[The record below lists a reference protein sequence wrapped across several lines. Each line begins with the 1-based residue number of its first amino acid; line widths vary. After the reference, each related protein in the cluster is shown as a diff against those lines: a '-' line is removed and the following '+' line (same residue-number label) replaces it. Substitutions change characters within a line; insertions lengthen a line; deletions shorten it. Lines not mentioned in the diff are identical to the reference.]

1 MLERFLIFGCSAPCS
16 RFPVPARLP
25 HAFGSLENLQI
36 GNQQLL
42 RHWEITG
49 QAKIALQTKGEDE
62 ILLLQATAQS
72 LNLVAR
78 VIQDA

>member
-1 MLERFLIFGCSAPCS
+1 MLQDDPKRKPKGASPL
-16 RFPVPARLP
+16 PAF
-25 HAFGSLENLQI
+25 ANGAYTDKA
-36 GNQQLL
+36 QLL
-42 RHWEITG
+42 HHWEWTG
-49 QAKIALQTKGEDE
+49 QAKIALQTKGEED